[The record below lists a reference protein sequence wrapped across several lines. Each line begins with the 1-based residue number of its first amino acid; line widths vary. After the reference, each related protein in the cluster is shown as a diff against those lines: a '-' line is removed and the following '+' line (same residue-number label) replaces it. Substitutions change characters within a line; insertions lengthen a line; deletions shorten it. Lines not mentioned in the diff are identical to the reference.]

1 MKKRNKNDEM
11 VRNKIE
17 KLNSEIGP
25 KTTIKMDITI
35 PENPP
40 TSPIIL
46 IILYDVL

>member
-1 MKKRNKNDEM
+1 MYNFFNILTK
-11 VRNKIE
+11 
-17 KLNSEIGP
+17 KLNSDIGL
-25 KTTIKMDITI
+25 KTTVKMDITI